1 MNQDWDQLWTQYA
14 ASAEQNPAQAL
25 RRWLVVKALD
35 LTPGSRLLDIGSGQG
50 DLAQDLSTLESELEI
65 VGLDISASGIAE
77 SARKVPGGR
86 FFQVD
91 LMKPIELRE
100 KLDGW
105 ATHAVCTE
113 LLEHVPEPE
122 RVLVNTR
129 PLMALGSRLVVTVPS
144 GPMSAFDKHIGH
156 LHHYRADELRRLLEG
171 AGYQVEAIWRAGFP
185 FFNLYR
191 LTVILRGKRL
201 IQDAT
206 SDKPLPW
213 SARFA
218 MKVFGFLFRF
228 NAIRLGPGW
237 QLVALARLPR
247 E

>member
-1 MNQDWDQLWTQYA
+1 MNEDWDQLWTQYA
-14 ASAEQNPAQAL
+14 ASAEQNPAQAF
-25 RRWLVVKALD
+25 RRWLVTKALI
-35 LTPGSRLLDIGSGQG
+35 LAPGSRLLDIGSGQG
-50 DLAQDLSTLESELEI
+50 DLALDLATFESDLEI

-77 SARKVPGGR
+77 SARKVPHGR

-91 LMKPIELRE
+91 LMKPIELQVQ
-100 KLDGW
+100 LDGW

-113 LLEHVPEPE
+113 LLEHVSEPE

-129 PLMALGSRLVVTVPS
+129 PFLAPGSRLVVTVPS

-156 LHHYRADELRRLLEG
+156 LHHYRADELRRLLES

-191 LTVILRGKRL
+191 LMVILRGKRL

-206 SDKPLPW
+206 SEKPLPW

-218 MKVFGFLFRF
+218 MKIFRFLFRF
-228 NAIRLGPGW
+228 NLVEVGPGW
-237 QLVALARLPR
+237 QLAALARVPL